1 MKIDKKLKI
10 TMTRSQLCDLL
21 KACTTLSLEVDI
33 PGNKWEQLHNE
44 LETIL
49 YQFDE
54 ICGRVNEEGTKK

>member
-21 KACTTLSLEVDI
+21 KACYFLSFEVDV
-33 PGNKWEQLHNE
+33 PDNKWEQLHNE

-54 ICGRVNEEGTKK
+54 ICGRANEERSEK